1 MSIYRDRTTGELK
14 NRLQLKK
21 EATMSLPSQWSDSV
35 LDALNVDLVIQ
46 QEIPN
51 YDSAIQK
58 VELNTT
64 ATQVNGAWVQDWTIL
79 TMTDE
84 EQAEH
89 DVQSRAAVRQHR
101 DALLTKTDW
110 MVIQSAETGI
120 SLAVEWVTYRQAL
133 RDISSQAEFP
143 REITWPT
150 EP

>member
-14 NRLQLKK
+14 NRLQLKR
-21 EATMSLPSQWSDSV
+21 EATMSLPSQWSDSA
-35 LDALNVDLVIQ
+35 LDALNVEVVTQ

-89 DVQSRAAVRQHR
+89 DVQSRAAARQHR

-120 SLAVEWVTYRQAL
+120 SLAVEWATYRQAL

-143 REITWPT
+143 REINWPT

>member
-35 LDALNVDLVIQ
+35 LDALNVDFVVQ
-46 QEIPN
+46 KEIPN
-51 YDSAIQK
+51 YDSALQK
-58 VELNTT
+58 VELDTT
-64 ATQVNGAWVQDWTIL
+64 ATQVNGEWVQDWTIL

-101 DALLTKTDW
+101 DALLQQTDFYALSD
-110 MVIQSAETGI
+110 VTTPAEI
-120 SLAVEWVTYRQAL
+120 AVYRQAL
-133 RDISSQAEFP
+133 RDITTHANFPNLAEAD
-143 REITWPT
+143 WPVK
-150 EP
+150 P